1 MVFFVILFE
10 FVGGGVVRYNENMEA
25 GKEGNRERGRSHK
38 DENMDSDTTT
48 AKTEPDEMG
57 VD

>member
-1 MVFFVILFE
+1 MFFIVLLE
-10 FVGGGVVRYNENMEA
+10 LVGDGVVRYNENMEA

-38 DENMDSDTTT
+38 DKNMDSDTMT